1 MTNFSMGYK
10 FVMDYKCAV
19 GLLLLFYL
27 VHNLTSILMAPIS
40 LTPQL
45 DPSTATSPA
54 PSSLDAQVCF
64 SLYSAAN
71 AMVRAYRPFLDE
83 LSLTYPQYLVMLVLW
98 ETPGISVKTLGLK
111 LHLDSGTLTPLLKRL
126 ELKALVRR
134 DRQKSDERVRVLN
147 LTKQGLALK
156 AAAGLIPE
164 KLRCK
169 LGVDVAK
176 LQTLKV
182 LCDQAL
188 LLLND

>member
-1 MTNFSMGYK
+1 
-10 FVMDYKCAV
+10 
-19 GLLLLFYL
+19 
-27 VHNLTSILMAPIS
+27 MAPIS

-54 PSSLDAQVCF
+54 PSGVDAQVCF

-98 ETPGISVKTLGLK
+98 ETPGISVKTLGEK

-126 ELKALVRR
+126 ELKTLVRR

-169 LGVDVAK
+169 LGADVGK
-176 LQTLKV
+176 LQALKV